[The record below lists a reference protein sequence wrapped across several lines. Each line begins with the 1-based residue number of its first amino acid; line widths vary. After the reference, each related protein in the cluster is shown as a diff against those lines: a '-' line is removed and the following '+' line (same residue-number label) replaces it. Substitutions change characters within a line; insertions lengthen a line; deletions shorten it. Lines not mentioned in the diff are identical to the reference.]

1 MVDTGQKIS
10 YTIRTIRQDKIMKE
24 TYTLVYAPEKS
35 ESQFS
40 HQVYEVETHP
50 NNSDKLFNNG
60 KHVGFISNCLNR
72 ENALRAFRFDRIVSL
87 ARN

>member
-1 MVDTGQKIS
+1 
-10 YTIRTIRQDKIMKE
+10 MKE

-50 NNSDKLFNNG
+50 NNNG
-60 KHVGFISNCLNR
+60 RHVGFISNCLNR

>member
-1 MVDTGQKIS
+1 
-10 YTIRTIRQDKIMKE
+10 MKE

-50 NNSDKLFNNG
+50 NDSDKLFNNG
-60 KHVGFISNCLNR
+60 R
-72 ENALRAFRFDRIVSL
+72 ESEIC
-87 ARN
+87 

>member
-1 MVDTGQKIS
+1 MLLYKNNKDSK
-10 YTIRTIRQDKIMKE
+10 KIMEK

-50 NNSDKLFNNG
+50 NSSDKLLNKG
-60 KHVGFISNCLNR
+60 KHVGFVANCLNLD
-72 ENALRAFRFDRIVSL
+72 NALRAFRFDRIVSL

>member
-1 MVDTGQKIS
+1 
-10 YTIRTIRQDKIMKE
+10 MKE

-50 NNSDKLFNNG
+50 NNSDKLLNNG

>member
-1 MVDTGQKIS
+1 M
-10 YTIRTIRQDKIMKE
+10 E
-24 TYTLVYAPEKS
+24 NTYTLVYAPEKS

-50 NNSDKLFNNG
+50 TKSDKLFNNG
-60 KHVGFISNCLNR
+60 KHVGFVANCLNR
-72 ENALRAFRFDRIVSL
+72 DNALRAFRFDRIVSL